1 MAVNTSTTSQKGG
14 WMPPP
19 LGIFKV
25 NVDGATS
32 EEGEIQAWEL
42 SLEIHVV

>member
-1 MAVNTSTTSQKGG
+1 MAVNASTAAQKGG
-14 WMPPP
+14 WMPSPP
-19 LGIFKV
+19 GIFKV

-42 SLEIHVV
+42 SLEIHMV